1 MYRVVAP
8 ESMSCSPLKSLAVA
22 FARVWEPKHSGSFG
36 RFFILT
42 SLLVVLLG
50 TGGCGTKTLTGG
62 DTFTV
67 VEAPKKY
74 EVTGVPSQKTGTPYL
89 PSDDGQPLSPEELNA
104 FMSEGELDRN
114 LSAEDMRDV
123 MLHFKHLV
131 HKGRYTVE
139 KNVERGQLYLPYI
152 TQILREKGLP
162 VELAYVAFIESG
174 YNPIARSRTGAT
186 GMWQFI
192 SSTGKHYGMEQNW
205 WIDERRDP
213 YQATRAAADYLSKLY
228 KLFNDW
234 PLAIT
239 AYNAGEGK
247 ISRGLAATG
256 THSFF
261 DLRRKND
268 LIAESKDQL
277 TDENKQ
283 YLPKLLAVCKIMRN
297 LDRLG
302 FSSPD
307 MLRAPRIVELQAKPG
322 TDLMALAQS
331 VGMSWSAF
339 SVHNPAYQRY
349 VSPPDRSCSVYVPQ
363 HMHAQAQA
371 FLRKPSSAS
380 REGWRTYTV
389 KRGDTMTAISRRTG
403 IPVADLRRINQV
415 SEPLKAG
422 RKLKI
427 PGNSGVLA
435 QNTSPAT
442 RNAPSASSEKAS
454 SSTSNR
460 TKKAP
465 LSREREKSSS
475 SRAYEVKAGDTIYAI
490 ANRFGVE
497 QQVLLAANKL
507 QNHQLR
513 LGQKLVI
520 PPSDTDRRLFAE
532 QKASS
537 QPMISAAARK
547 NVTSAKNKIVSY
559 RVQEGDSLW
568 AIARKFNVS
577 PIDLLALNKMDRND
591 KLRPG
596 DTVRVA
602 VN

>member
-8 ESMSCSPLKSLAVA
+8 ESMLCSPLKSLATP
-22 FARVWEPKHSGSFG
+22 FSRVWDPKRFGSFG
-36 RFFILT
+36 RFFILA
-42 SLLVVLLG
+42 SLIVVLLG

-62 DTFTV
+62 DAFTV
-67 VEAPKKY
+67 VEAPKSYKP
-74 EVTGVPSQKTGTPYL
+74 TGKPSQKTGTPYL

-114 LSAEDMRDV
+114 LSAEDMQDV

-152 TQILREKGLP
+152 TQLFREKGLP
-162 VELAYVAFIESG
+162 AELAYVAFIESG
-174 YNPIARSRTGAT
+174 YNPSARSRTGAT

-192 SSTGKHYGMEQNW
+192 SSTGKYYGMEQNW

-213 YQATRAAADYLSKLY
+213 YRATRAAADYLSKLY

-256 THSFF
+256 TRSFF
-261 DLRRKND
+261 DLRRNND
-268 LIAESKDQL
+268 RIAEPKDKL

-307 MLRAPRIVELQAKPG
+307 MLRAPRVVELQAKPG
-322 TDLMALAQS
+322 TDLMALAKS
-331 VGMSWSAF
+331 VGLSWSSF
-339 SVHNPAYQRY
+339 STHNPAYQRY

-363 HMHAQAQA
+363 HLHSQAQA
-371 FLRKPSSAS
+371 FLRKPSSTS
-380 REGWRTYTV
+380 REGWKTYTV

-403 IPVADLRRINQV
+403 VPVADLRRLNQV
-415 SEPLKAG
+415 SEPLKTG
-422 RKLKI
+422 KKLKI
-427 PGNSGVLA
+427 PGNSGALA
-435 QNTSPAT
+435 QNTAPAV
-442 RNAPSASSEKAS
+442 RNAPSG
-454 SSTSNR
+454 SNR
-460 TKKAP
+460 TKKAS
-465 LSREREKSSS
+465 LSMVPGKDSS
-475 SRAYEVKAGDTIYAI
+475 SRTYEVKEGDTVYAI
-490 ANRFGVE
+490 SKRFDVD
-497 QQVLLAANKL
+497 QKALLAANKL

-513 LGQKLVI
+513 LGQKLII
-520 PPSDTDRRLFAE
+520 PASDTDTRLFAE
-532 QKASS
+532 QKSS
-537 QPMISAAARK
+537 PQAGTSLTARK
-547 NVTSAKNKIVSY
+547 SVPSSKNKIVSY